1 MQCWS
6 TQILDLTQYS
16 SSCHNVD
23 HSHQIKM
30 VVSAL
35 SLLIISLF
43 YVKLIF
49 QAWSLTLKA
58 IILVVDGVLVRYL
71 FREASWI
78 CGTWEPWKAWAG
90 QEELVE
96 RCSGDMRSCKQVKR
110 CGFARRLLPFTE
122 WRVWC
127 CGPMLNAMTSIKTL
141 EDRRVYLYDF
151 LLLLSCIL
159 CLLNHCHGLS
169 LSLVWLIFCLVNL
182 VLV

>member
-16 SSCHNVD
+16 GSCHNVD
-23 HSHQIKM
+23 RSHQIKM

-71 FREASWI
+71 FREASWT
-78 CGTWEPWKAWAG
+78 CGTWKPWKAWAG

-96 RCSGDMRSCKQVKR
+96 CCRGGMRSCKQVKR

-122 WRVWC
+122 WHGFGAVVLCW
-127 CGPMLNAMTSIKTL
+127 MLWLASRHWKTEGYIFMTSYCCFH
-141 EDRRVYLYDF
+141 V
-151 LLLLSCIL
+151 
-159 CLLNHCHGLS
+159 
-169 LSLVWLIFCLVNL
+169 SLVCSITAMGFPCLWSG
-182 VLV
+182 